1 MASPSPSVEEMLQQL
16 ILGQQ
21 RIKEKLDEVVGQS
34 AATDTRLD
42 EISKRVEDIE
52 LAQSLAVYPTSA
64 PEDTLNPLIS
74 NTKSSSPTNSE
85 VDDKESS
92 IANPGNKEDLAAV
105 LDDAA
110 TVTPILTKRR
120 SASDHKDRRDS
131 YFIRQLDADEN
142 DPTIKYHTK
151 APDQPESL
159 KKIKYRDVLQHLEAL
174 LDYEHKYRIK
184 LPLARTI
191 SQSCM
196 DQIQSRFNIS
206 PKQFHSSSLAQIL
219 TYLST
224 ICTPSTRQEMIT
236 FLTMYSCS
244 LCNVTKVPTASNIS
258 YFVHALQDHRR
269 RLVRLLEF
277 ISFDPRAV
285 QVMPL
290 DNFKKD
296 PPGLWLIIQNSLPF
310 SWLKNSLDQHDPS
323 RKNIKTT
330 NDIFSY
336 IKQQCKLLKDQEIEA
351 KQTDNMFT
359 GTSADQQRKDTSA
372 TRDPAR
378 PNIHAITES
387 SPQQVSSYLDY

>member
-1 MASPSPSVEEMLQQL
+1 MATPSVEDLLQQL
-16 ILGQQ
+16 IQGQQ
-21 RIKEKLDEVVGQS
+21 RTMERIDAIVVQS
-34 AATDTRLD
+34 TNTNTRIDKVL
-42 EISKRVEDIE
+42 KRVEDIE

-64 PEDTLNPLIS
+64 PEATSNPLIS

-85 VDDKESS
+85 VDDQDSS
-92 IANPGNKEDLAAV
+92 IANPVNKEDLAAV
-105 LDDAA
+105 LDAS

-120 SASDHKDRRDS
+120 STSDHKDRRDS
-131 YFIRQLDADEN
+131 YFIRQLDANEN
-142 DPTIKYHTK
+142 DTTIKYHNK

-236 FLTMYSCS
+236 FLTMYSGS

-330 NDIFSY
+330 KDLFSY
-336 IKQQCKLLKDQEIEA
+336 IKVQCKLLKDQEIEA

-359 GTSADQQRKDTSA
+359 GTSADQQRKDASA

-387 SPQQVSSYLDY
+387 SPQSEEFPYQDY

>member
-1 MASPSPSVEEMLQQL
+1 MAAAAPSVEEMFQQL
-16 ILGQQ
+16 LNAIQDLSN
-21 RIKEKLDEVVGQS
+21 RSVDTNARFDE
-34 AATDTRLD
+34 L
-42 EISKRVEDIE
+42 SKRVTDIE
-52 LAQSLAVYPTSA
+52 VAQSLAVYPTSA
-64 PEDTLNPLIS
+64 PEATSNPLIS

-85 VDDKESS
+85 VDDQDSS
-92 IANPGNKEDLAAV
+92 IANPVNKEDLVAV
-105 LDDAA
+105 LDAS

-131 YFIRQLDADEN
+131 YFIRQLDANEN
-142 DPTIKYHTK
+142 DTTIKYHNK

-236 FLTMYSCS
+236 ILTMYSCS
-244 LCNVTKVPTASNIS
+244 LCNVTRVPTASNIS
-258 YFVHALQDHRR
+258 HFVHALQDHRR

-323 RKNIKTT
+323 RKNITSTK
-330 NDIFSY
+330 DLFSY
-336 IKQQCKLLKDQEIEA
+336 IKVQCKLLKDQEIEA

-359 GTSADQQRKDTSA
+359 GTSADQQRKDASA

-378 PNIHAITES
+378 PNIHAITKPSPQSEES
-387 SPQQVSSYLDY
+387 SYQHY

>member
-1 MASPSPSVEEMLQQL
+1 MAAAALSVEEMFQQL
-16 ILGQQ
+16 LNSIQDLSN
-21 RIKEKLDEVVGQS
+21 RS
-34 AATDTRLD
+34 TDTNARFD
-42 EISKRVEDIE
+42 ELSKRVTDIE
-52 LAQSLAVYPTSA
+52 VAQSLAVYPTSA
-64 PEDTLNPLIS
+64 PEATSNPLIS

-85 VDDKESS
+85 VDDKDSS
-92 IANPGNKEDLAAV
+92 IANQVNKEDLAAV
-105 LDDAA
+105 LDAA

-142 DPTIKYHTK
+142 DTTIKYHTK

-236 FLTMYSCS
+236 FLTMYSGS

-330 NDIFSY
+330 KDLFSY
-336 IKQQCKLLKDQEIEA
+336 IKVQCKLLKDQEIEA

-359 GTSADQQRKDTSA
+359 GTSADQQRKDASA

-387 SPQQVSSYLDY
+387 SPQSEEFPYQDY